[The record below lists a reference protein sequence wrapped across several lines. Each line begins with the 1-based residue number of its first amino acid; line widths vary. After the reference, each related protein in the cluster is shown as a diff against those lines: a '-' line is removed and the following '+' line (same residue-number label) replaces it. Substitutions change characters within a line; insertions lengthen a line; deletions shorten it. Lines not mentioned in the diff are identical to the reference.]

1 MPELTLDAAA
11 TALEYDKRSEL
22 FSDILP
28 VKKVGMKHY
37 WFTPWDNL
45 IRFWGV
51 EQAMMDLVLRP
62 EMVNAAVSRWVDA
75 SLRLIDQWEAL
86 NLLALNND
94 NTRIGSGGYGYTQ
107 DLPGA
112 DLIPGR
118 VRSPQHVGL
127 RQRTNLLRGLAGNA
141 LGIRA
146 STRDALFGAMG
157 ADLLRLLRTAGPQ
170 NAHPSEDS

>member
-1 MPELTLDAAA
+1 
-11 TALEYDKRSEL
+11 
-22 FSDILP
+22 
-28 VKKVGMKHY
+28 MKHH

-94 NTRIGSGGYGYTQ
+94 NTRIGSGGYGYTRC
-107 DLPGA
+107 LPG
-112 DLIPGR
+112 
-118 VRSPQHVGL
+118 VGL
-127 RQRTNLLRGLAGNA
+127 RTHGDLPQVRNLPKDVHFAVQRFAATVVGQPPSLQTTHLVSKREFPVHF
-141 LGIRA
+141 R
-146 STRDALFGAMG
+146 RDL
-157 ADLLRLLRTAGPQ
+157 
-170 NAHPSEDS
+170 